1 MVELASLIDE
11 SRILLNVPADCPTAV
26 FRCVSE
32 ALEPLVGVDAR
43 TIANALNERERMGS
57 TAVGDGVSI
66 PHARLESV
74 EAPQAFMLRLQ
85 KPIDMDAMDDKP
97 VDVFFILLVPEKADN
112 DHLRVLSRVA
122 RLIRQPGNLEH
133 IRASA
138 NAAGLAALFEGE

>member
-11 SRILLNVPADCPTAV
+11 SRILLNVPADCPKAV

-32 ALEPLVGVDAR
+32 ALGPLVGIDAR

-66 PHARLESV
+66 PHARLDAV
-74 EAPQAFMLRLQ
+74 QTPQAFMLRLQ

-97 VDVFFILLVPEKADN
+97 VDVFFILLVPEEADN

-122 RLIRQPGNLEH
+122 RLIRQPSNLEH
-133 IRASA
+133 IRESASPS
-138 NAAGLAALFEGE
+138 GLVAMFKED